1 MRVIK
6 KVLAFPLIVVVLLVG
21 LIAKLFMKLGSLVA
35 GVGILLLAI
44 FAILALINR
53 MWIQLGVFGILL
65 VAMVLIL
72 LASAEVVLWSERTV
86 KALKSI

>member
-44 FAILALINR
+44 FAILALE
-53 MWIQLGVFGILL
+53 LY
-65 VAMVLIL
+65 
-72 LASAEVVLWSERTV
+72 
-86 KALKSI
+86 